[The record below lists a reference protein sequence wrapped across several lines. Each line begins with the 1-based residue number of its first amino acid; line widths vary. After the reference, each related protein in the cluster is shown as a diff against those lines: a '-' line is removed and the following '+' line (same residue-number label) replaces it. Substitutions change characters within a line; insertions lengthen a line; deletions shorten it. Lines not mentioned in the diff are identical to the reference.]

1 MYADKRP
8 RYSVSMLREEVA
20 DPIMSSTNIALYK
33 SSPQRSGSATD
44 NLKGRAPSGRLSARR
59 KVALSNFWSKTL
71 YAKSCKWVTKK
82 TLICLPNSALTIW
95 LAISEPSLSFV
106 DANDSIAIFLMRLKK
121 EDVKPIAPK

>member
-1 MYADKRP
+1 
-8 RYSVSMLREEVA
+8 MLREEVA

-33 SSPQRSGSATD
+33 PSPQLVCSGSGTD
-44 NLKGRAPSGRLSARR
+44 NLKGRVPSGRLSARR